1 MGNTTTSLKTQKI
14 RVHPTK
20 VPSSKKTEQDSF
32 KDSRSGSKTRKTL
45 DTMVEN
51 LSRDIEPGTVIKK
64 FENPEDGIG
73 KPIFQSGEPT
83 FSSAPSQKFSLLSE
97 ANAKVEEL
105 SFSDDENLQNEF
117 YNFFFAAMDYR
128 ERYQEILWKFIL
140 TKLPFKDTTQST
152 FGDYHLAL
160 GTGNGAQV
168 KIQCLTRLRT
178 RESQYFNKTPSVM
191 SQQYAS
197 RSGSTSTA
205 NSSSALSCCDY
216 HECLSEEQCQILL
229 LTSVWLLFLE
239 LREKK
244 KREQIE
250 LEALLKLQPQEK
262 PTSSKK
268 HGIIAFLE
276 PLIEGGKSGLRKSL
290 LFHRSNSMQVISAQP
305 SEVIHKQMSATSSLA
320 LSKNATPS
328 KSDYER
334 FQSIMKLF
342 DSCLAQ
348 FSISE
353 EFSRYLKNGSY
364 LKSTVNSILEN
375 SPVAFAISKVVF
387 PTIQDNNTENKEDSS
402 NPAHNNKPF
411 FPLVYV
417 NKAFESLTQYSR
429 QDCLGKSC
437 KFLHSPHTTEAG
449 QIEKITKALVNGI
462 GIKVVITNCKKD
474 GSNFFNFLSLI
485 PIYNREDKF
494 TYVLA
499 KLYDITIG
507 TATYRE
513 IKAAEEVQYLTAM
526 VLRGC

>member
-20 VPSSKKTEQDSF
+20 VSSKKTEQDSCR
-32 KDSRSGSKTRKTL
+32 DSRSGSKTRKTL

-51 LSRDIEPGTVIKK
+51 LPRDIEHGTIIKK
-64 FENPEDGIG
+64 FENPEDDIE
-73 KPIFQSGEPT
+73 KTIFQSCEPSL
-83 FSSAPSQKFSLLSE
+83 SSAPSQKFTLLSE
-97 ANAKVEEL
+97 TNAKVEEL
-105 SFSDDENLQNEF
+105 SFSDDENLQKEF
-117 YNFFFAAMDYR
+117 YNFFFAVMDYR

-152 FGDYHLAL
+152 FGDYHLTL

-239 LREKK
+239 VREKK
-244 KREQIE
+244 KREQLE
-250 LEALLKLQPQEK
+250 LEAQLKLQPQEK

-268 HGIIAFLE
+268 HGIVAFLE
-276 PLIEGGKSGLRKSL
+276 PLIEGSMKGLRKSL

-305 SEVIHKQMSATSSLA
+305 SEVIHKQMSATSYSA

-387 PTIQDNNTENKEDSS
+387 PTIQDSNTENKENSS
-402 NPAHNNKPF
+402 NPADNKPF

-437 KFLHSPHTTEAG
+437 KFLHSPQTTEAG
-449 QIEKITKALVNGI
+449 QIEKITKALANGI

-499 KLYDITIG
+499 KLYDITSG